1 MPAYTKY
8 SDRFRRTQG
17 STATP
22 ANPANP
28 AQASPI
34 GNANIQQ
41 EASALAALAGLAGP
55 PPQRCN
61 SREGPVVIAPQRFA
75 GPLASLRPAGEP
87 PYDHPHG
94 RRCGRIIRNDGSFL
108 HFCMICGAWGTY
120 GYGITKDQTGR
131 WYCHEHRLQG
141 GRR

>member
-1 MPAYTKY
+1 MPGYTKY

-34 GNANIQQ
+34 GYANIQQ
-41 EASALAALAGLAGP
+41 EASALAGLAGP
-55 PPQRCN
+55 PPGCISHERL
-61 SREGPVVIAPQRFA
+61 VVIAPQRFA
-75 GPLASLRPAGEP
+75 GPLASLQPAGEL
-87 PYDHPHG
+87 PYDHPHDH
-94 RRCGRIIRNDGSFL
+94 RCGRIIRNDGSFL

-120 GYGITKDQTGR
+120 GYGVTDDQSGR
-131 WYCHEHRLQG
+131 W
-141 GRR
+141 

>member
-1 MPAYTKY
+1 MPGYTKY

-28 AQASPI
+28 AQASRTRH
-34 GNANIQQ
+34 ANNQQ
-41 EASALAALAGLAGP
+41 EASTLAALAGLAGP
-55 PPQRCN
+55 PPGCISHERL
-61 SREGPVVIAPQRFA
+61 VVIAPQRFA
-75 GPLASLRPAGEP
+75 GPLASLQPAGEL
-87 PYDHPHG
+87 PYDHPHDH
-94 RRCGRIIRNDGSFL
+94 RCGRIIRNDGSFL

-120 GYGITKDQTGR
+120 GYGVTDDQSGR

>member
-1 MPAYTKY
+1 MPGYTKY

-22 ANPANP
+22 ANPAKP
-28 AQASPI
+28 AKASPI
-34 GNANIQQ
+34 GYVNIQQ

-55 PPQRCN
+55 PPQGRI
-61 SREGPVVIAPQRFA
+61 SHERPVVIAPQRFA
-75 GPLASLRPAGEP
+75 GPLASLQPAGEP
-87 PYDHPHG
+87 PYDHPHDH
-94 RRCGRIIRNDGSFL
+94 RCGRIIRNDRSFL

-120 GYGITKDQTGR
+120 GYGVTDDQTGR